1 MRRALAQLIPAMDDV
16 MTEYRRGVLYFD
28 AGDPIEAAKILA
40 TVLDQEPGNAEVRL
54 WLARAYFASAQL
66 HRAETHLRALV
77 DRDPT
82 DHYAHHLL
90 GRTLERQNKPREALP
105 YLRLAAA
112 MSTVPDYADAVR
124 RVESACSP

>member
-1 MRRALAQLIPAMDDV
+1 MRGRRPPLHSFMNDV
-16 MTEYRRGVLYFD
+16 MAEYRRGVLYFD
-28 AGDPIEAAKILA
+28 AGDPIEAAKILSA
-40 TVLDQEPGNAEVRL
+40 VLEQEPGNAEVRL

-90 GRTLERQNKPREALP
+90 GRTLERRNQPRAALP
-105 YLRLAAA
+105 FLRLAAA
-112 MSTVPDYADAVR
+112 MAAVPEYADAVR
-124 RVESACSP
+124 RVEGAC

>member
-1 MRRALAQLIPAMDDV
+1 MDDV
-16 MTEYRRGVLYFD
+16 MAEYRRGVLFFD
-28 AGDPIEAAKILA
+28 AGDPIEAAKILT

-66 HRAETHLRALV
+66 NRAETHLRSLV

-105 YLRLAAA
+105 FLRLAAA
-112 MSTVPDYADAVR
+112 MATVPDYADAVR
-124 RVESACSP
+124 RVEGACSP

>member
-1 MRRALAQLIPAMDDV
+1 MNDV
-16 MTEYRRGVLYFD
+16 MAEYRRGVLYFD
-28 AGDPIEAAKILA
+28 AGDPIEAAKILCA
-40 TVLDQEPGNAEVRL
+40 VLDEEPANAEVRL

-105 YLRLAAA
+105 FLRLASA
-112 MSTVPDYADAVR
+112 MATVPDYADAVR
-124 RVESACSP
+124 RVEGAC

>member
-1 MRRALAQLIPAMDDV
+1 MPGRCGPLHLFMNDV
-16 MTEYRRGVLYFD
+16 MAEYRRGVLYFD
-28 AGDPIEAAKILA
+28 AGDPIEAAKILS
-40 TVLDQEPGNAEVRL
+40 TVLDEEPGNAEVRL

-77 DRDPT
+77 DRDPS

-105 YLRLAAA
+105 FLRLAAA
-112 MSTVPDYADAVR
+112 MAAVPDYADAVR
-124 RVESACSP
+124 RVETAC

>member
-1 MRRALAQLIPAMDDV
+1 MRGRSAPLHPFMNDV
-16 MTEYRRGVLYFD
+16 MAEYRRGVLYFD

-40 TVLDQEPGNAEVRL
+40 SVLDEEPGNAEVRL

-90 GRTLERQNKPREALP
+90 GRTLERQHKRREALP
-105 YLRLAAA
+105 FLRLAAA
-112 MSTVPDYADAVR
+112 MATVPDYADAVR
-124 RVESACSP
+124 RVETIR

>member
-1 MRRALAQLIPAMDDV
+1 MNDV
-16 MTEYRRGVLYFD
+16 MAEYRRGVLYFD

-40 TVLDQEPGNAEVRL
+40 AVLEEEPGNAEVRL

-66 HRAETHLRALV
+66 NRAESQLRALV
-77 DRDPT
+77 ERDPT

-105 YLRLAAA
+105 FLRLAAA
-112 MSTVPDYADAVR
+112 MATVPAYADAVR
-124 RVESACSP
+124 RVESAC